1 MKPGVAIARLEK
13 LCAEA
18 TDSPLTTAHRMAS
31 WRARVGDVLNQAFPP
46 GHPQRGILDA
56 FQSRHSMIM
65 AQTLANGRDPDV
77 RGLVEIAE
85 RAIYE
90 LSLLNDDYEAD
101 VPPDVDPELWE
112 HVEDLVYAEDW
123 GKVASQTAIFVEHRV
138 RTWAGHPRKE
148 STGEELFGKD
158 LWARVLAEDS
168 QYKLGQR
175 KGESEGWRFL
185 GMGFAQALSNV
196 DRHRLQKR
204 DDAQR
209 YAVGVLH
216 LGSLLLTQLR
226 YEHQHTLHDE

>member
-1 MKPGVAIARLEK
+1 MMRAQRLAGSSE
-13 LCAEA
+13 
-18 TDSPLTTAHRMAS
+18 
-31 WRARVGDVLNQAFPP
+31 
-46 GHPQRGILDA
+46 
-56 FQSRHSMIM
+56 
-65 AQTLANGRDPDV
+65 PDV
-77 RGLVEIAE
+77 QLLVESVD

-90 LSLLNDDYEAD
+90 LSLLNDNYETDA
-101 VPPDVDPELWE
+101 PPEVDPELWE
-112 HVEDLVYAEDW
+112 HVEDLVHAEDW

-138 RTWAGHPRKE
+138 RTWTGNPRNE
-148 STGEELFGKD
+148 STGEELTGKA
-158 LWARVLAEDS
+158 LWARALADDS
-168 QYKLGQR
+168 EYKLGQR

-226 YEHQHTLHDE
+226 YEHQLTLHDE